1 MTLLRLKEK
10 TGCVV
15 TDYIYGPDGQI
26 VAEGTSESNPARLV
40 RIESK
45 LSLGELQA
53 GGHVAPGALPGS
65 WQILSWEAFNDV
77 ARYTLE
83 LP

>member
-1 MTLLRLKEK
+1 
-10 TGCVV
+10 
-15 TDYIYGPDGQI
+15 
-26 VAEGTSESNPARLV
+26 LV